1 MLQSPTINE
10 IAKALSG
17 FQGEVENAAKSATN
31 PFFKSKYADLG
42 TILNV
47 ARPLLG
53 KYGLAL
59 AQFPSY
65 EGDHTGGKVLVESL
79 LSHTSGQW
87 FSCVTSAPVF
97 PTTGHSGKTEP
108 VSAQT
113 IGSAATYCR
122 RYAAA
127 AILGIGQEDDD
138 GEGIAG
144 KNAADTK
151 KSEPALPKWT
161 EAQGKEFATLLGQIR
176 GHFHVQNKFD
186 EFEIFSDNAIASKG
200 MNISPDRLLETLR
213 AREKEFKD
221 VADKFVASVSGEQP
235 TLLES

>member
-1 MLQSPTINE
+1 MQTSPMIND
-10 IAKALSG
+10 ISKALSD
-17 FQGEVENAAKSATN
+17 FQGEVENAAKNATN

-42 TILNV
+42 TVLNA

-59 AQFPSY
+59 VQFPSF
-65 EGDHTGGKVLVESL
+65 EGDHTGGKVMVESL
-79 LSHTSGQW
+79 LTHSSGQW

-113 IGSAATYCR
+113 VGSATTYCR

-127 AILGIGQEDDD
+127 ALLGIAQEDLDAED
-138 GEGIAG
+138 VSG
-144 KNAADTK
+144 KNAAPVAATTIA
-151 KSEPALPKWT
+151 PPKWT
-161 EAQGKEFATLLGQIR
+161 EAQAKEFATLLGLIR
-176 GHFHVQNKFD
+176 GHFHIQNKFD
-186 EFEIFSDNAIASKG
+186 EFETFNDTVINSKG
-200 MNISPDRLLETLR
+200 KFAPETLLGTLR
-213 AREKEFKD
+213 KREQEFKE
-221 VADKFVASVSGEQP
+221 VADKFVATVAGEQP

>member
-1 MLQSPTINE
+1 MLQSPEINE
-10 IAKALSG
+10 IAKALSE

-47 ARPLLG
+47 IRPLMG

-65 EGDHTGGKVLVESL
+65 EGDHTGGKVTVESL
-79 LSHTSGQW
+79 LTHSSGQW

-97 PTTGHSGKTEP
+97 PVTGHSGKTEP

-113 IGSAATYCR
+113 IGSATTYCR

-127 AILGIGQEDDD
+127 ALLGIGQEDDD
-138 GEGIAG
+138 GEGVAG
-144 KNAADTK
+144 KNAAAV
-151 KSEPALPKWT
+151 PVVAVIPKWT
-161 EAQGKEFATLLGQIR
+161 EPQAKEFATLLGLIR

-186 EFEIFSDNAIASKG
+186 EFETFNDTVVSSK
-200 MNISPDRLLETLR
+200 DKFAAETLLTTLR
-213 AREKEFKD
+213 KREKEFKEI
-221 VADKFVASVSGEQP
+221 ADKFVATVAGEQP
-235 TLLES
+235 PLLES